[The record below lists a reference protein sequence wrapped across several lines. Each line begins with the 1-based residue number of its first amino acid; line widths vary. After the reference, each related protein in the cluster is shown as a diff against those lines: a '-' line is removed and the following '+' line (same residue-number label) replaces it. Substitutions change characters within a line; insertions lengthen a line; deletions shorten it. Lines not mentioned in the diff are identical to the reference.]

1 MCRNNTGFLPAALVL
16 GLQPG
21 VPLII
26 PIVVVAED
34 GVTSQRYFVSG
45 ALFLTFN
52 CSCFASLPTLSLA
65 DLTMKAFLKLT
76 WAAQCNTW
84 LLIKLAPQVSYNWRP
99 KVLIFFLFLLF
110 LKLVPYM
117 KCLSTMQQ

>member
-1 MCRNNTGFLPAALVL
+1 MLGCLQIDLSQYTILCRNNTGFLPAALVL

-45 ALFLTFN
+45 ALLFTI
-52 CSCFASLPTLSLA
+52 SCNYFASCTTLSLP
-65 DLTMKAFLKLT
+65 DLTMKSFLKL
-76 WAAQCNTW
+76 A
-84 LLIKLAPQVSYNWRP
+84 
-99 KVLIFFLFLLF
+99 
-110 LKLVPYM
+110 
-117 KCLSTMQQ
+117 

>member
-1 MCRNNTGFLPAALVL
+1 VCLHEVVFSSLQIDLSQYTMLRRNNTGFLPAALVL

-45 ALFLTFN
+45 ALFLTF
-52 CSCFASLPTLSLA
+52 SCKYSASLTSLSLP
-65 DLTMKAFLKLT
+65 DLAMKSFPKLA
-76 WAAQCNTW
+76 WAARCNSW
-84 LLIKLAPQVSYNWRP
+84 LLMKLAP
-99 KVLIFFLFLLF
+99 K
-110 LKLVPYM
+110 M
-117 KCLSTMQQ
+117 

>member
-1 MCRNNTGFLPAALVL
+1 MVCRNNTGFLPAALVL

-45 ALFLTFN
+45 VL
-52 CSCFASLPTLSLA
+52 
-65 DLTMKAFLKLT
+65 
-76 WAAQCNTW
+76 
-84 LLIKLAPQVSYNWRP
+84 LLIFSCSY
-99 KVLIFFLFLLF
+99 IA
-110 LKLVPYM
+110 
-117 KCLSTMQQ
+117 S

>member
-1 MCRNNTGFLPAALVL
+1 MLCRNNTGFLPAALVL

-45 ALFLTFN
+45 ALCLTFS
-52 CSCFASLPTLSLA
+52 CSLSASLSTLSLP
-65 DLTMKAFLKLT
+65 DLIVKSSLKL
-76 WAAQCNTW
+76 A
-84 LLIKLAPQVSYNWRP
+84 
-99 KVLIFFLFLLF
+99 
-110 LKLVPYM
+110 
-117 KCLSTMQQ
+117 

>member
-1 MCRNNTGFLPAALVL
+1 MLCRNNTGFLPAALVL

-45 ALFLTFN
+45 ALFFTFN
-52 CSCFASLPTLSLA
+52 CSYFVLLSTLSLP
-65 DLTMKAFLKLT
+65 DLAMKSFLKLA
-76 WAAQCNTW
+76 WAAWCNTW
-84 LLIKLAPQVSYNWRP
+84 LLIQLAP
-99 KVLIFFLFLLF
+99 KV
-110 LKLVPYM
+110 
-117 KCLSTMQQ
+117 